1 MLTIEHDCFRLKHSY
16 LSDATELERRRPQL
30 PDYERAIRELTQTWL
45 AATQKGDIQTVLGLM
60 ADDVVFMRG
69 RLAIKCRIIR
79 GDIDELSRAHCRHS
93 FRHDP

>member
-1 MLTIEHDCFRLKHSY
+1 MQDDEH
-16 LSDATELERRRPQL
+16 
-30 PDYERAIRELTQTWL
+30 AIRELIQTWL
-45 AATQKGDIQTVLGLM
+45 AATQKRDIQTVPGLM

-69 RLAIKCRIIR
+69 RLAIKCQIIR